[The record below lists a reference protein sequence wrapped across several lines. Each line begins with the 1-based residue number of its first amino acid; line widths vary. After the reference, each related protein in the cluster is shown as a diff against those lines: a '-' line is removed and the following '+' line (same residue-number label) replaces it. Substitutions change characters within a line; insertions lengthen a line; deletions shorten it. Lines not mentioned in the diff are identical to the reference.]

1 MYLNKKIG
9 SKGEKIAVDFL
20 KLHNYTIIE
29 KNFFCRQGEIDII
42 AKDNIKGEL
51 VFLEVKTRTSN
62 IYGNG

>member
-29 KNFFCRQGEIDII
+29 KNFFLQARRD
-42 AKDNIKGEL
+42 
-51 VFLEVKTRTSN
+51 
-62 IYGNG
+62 